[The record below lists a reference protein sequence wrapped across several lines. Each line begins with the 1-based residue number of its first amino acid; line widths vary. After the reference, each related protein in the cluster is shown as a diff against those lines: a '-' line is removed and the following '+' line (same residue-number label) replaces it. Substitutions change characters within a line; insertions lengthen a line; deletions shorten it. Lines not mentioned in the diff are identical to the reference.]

1 MFSRSKWC
9 TEYQLGER
17 FFQRFKSKVPLIA
30 RDDLAFP
37 RLQVD
42 NGAKTVVLQL
52 ENVIGMVEGLPHQ
65 AEPHG
70 VNAWQHNSSLHSA
83 RACCSEHALAF
94 STAATFAGLGLFESF
109 IPDLILQ

>member
-42 NGAKTVVLQL
+42 NGAKTVLFQL

-70 VNAWQHNSSLHSA
+70 VNAREHNSSLSLRLWMPA
-83 RACCSEHALAF
+83 SPL
-94 STAATFAGLGLFESF
+94 STS
-109 IPDLILQ
+109 LQQLPL